1 MREDLKLR
9 GYALNVEYFSEI
21 LHKLRT
27 TPDFAKVVD
36 SLLDIPKNA
45 DTRDTRAIVKICTGY
60 LKLLF
65 PHVHEK
71 DDISKKEVE
80 TFCLKPAIEIR
91 KIIKRQISL
100 IDNEFNDTL
109 PEIKIR

>member
-1 MREDLKLR
+1 LR

-27 TPDFAKVVD
+27 VPDFAKVAD

-65 PHVHEK
+65 PYVHRIEE
-71 DDISKKEVE
+71 ISKKEFE
-80 TFCLKPAIEIR
+80 IFCLKPALSMR
-91 KIIKRQISL
+91 KIIKKQISL
-100 IDNEFNDTL
+100 IDEEFSNAL
-109 PEIKIR
+109 PEIKIKH